1 MLPDSLHSGEIMQN
15 TRPPDFAKL
24 LQHTCDRLRRLAR
37 VMLRGFPLVRRWEET
52 DDILQ
57 NTLLRLCQALRVVRP
72 ESEEAFVRLAGRHL
86 RYALL
91 DLARH
96 YGGPQG
102 LGSNH
107 ASHGPGDDT
116 ADLVP
121 LYDKAD
127 HAEDPGLLALWTDFH
142 LAVEALPEKERQ
154 VVEVIWYQ
162 GATKAEAARLLD
174 LPLWTVKFRWQ
185 AARLKISQ
193 SIPAESLW
201 REESSAVAW
210 SALRN

>member
-1 MLPDSLHSGEIMQN
+1 MQN
-15 TRPPDFAKL
+15 PGPLDFSAL

-52 DDILQ
+52 DDVLQ

-72 ESEEAFVRLAGRHL
+72 DCEEAFVRLAGRHL

-102 LGSNH
+102 LGANH
-107 ASHGPGDDT
+107 ASHGGKHETVDLAPVYDR
-116 ADLVP
+116 AD
-121 LYDKAD
+121 A
-127 HAEDPGLLALWTDFH
+127 AEDPGLLALWTDFH
-142 LAVEALPEKERQ
+142 LAIESLPEKERQ
-154 VVEVIWYQ
+154 TVELIWYQ
-162 GATKAEAARLLD
+162 GVTKAEAARLLN

-185 AARLKISQ
+185 SARLKLSRA
-193 SIPAESLW
+193 IPAESIW
-201 REESSAVAW
+201 REEASA
-210 SALRN
+210 ALNAERN